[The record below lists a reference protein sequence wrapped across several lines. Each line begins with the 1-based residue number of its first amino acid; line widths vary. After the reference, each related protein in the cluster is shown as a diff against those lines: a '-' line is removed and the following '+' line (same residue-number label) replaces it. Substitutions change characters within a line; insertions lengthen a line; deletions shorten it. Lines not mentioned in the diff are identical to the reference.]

1 MTPTFVHLHIHSD
14 YSLID
19 STIRLPD
26 KPEYGDP
33 AKASRAESDQPGGHA
48 RASPRSR

>member
-1 MTPTFVHLHIHSD
+1 MNPSFVHLHIHSD
-14 YSLID
+14 YSLVD

-33 AKASRAESDQPGGHA
+33 AKAARAESDQSRG
-48 RASPRSR
+48 RRSACRRWR